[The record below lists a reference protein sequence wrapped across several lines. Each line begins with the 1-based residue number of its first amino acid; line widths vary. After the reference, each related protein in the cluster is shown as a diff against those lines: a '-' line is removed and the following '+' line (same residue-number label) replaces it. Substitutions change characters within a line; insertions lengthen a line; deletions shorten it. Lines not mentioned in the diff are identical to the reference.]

1 MRLLMEKY
9 VLLAMFS
16 QVLLTFTVMVVMGRR
31 RFSAA
36 RNKTITMQ
44 DFATMQLNNAGDD
57 VHIAGRNFINQFE
70 IPMLFFV
77 ACLAALQLNAAG
89 YVFITLAWGFVIS
102 RVIHSIIHLGS
113 NSVKPRYYSFL
124 LGCLLVLTMWVLL
137 VMRVFAL

>member
-1 MRLLMEKY
+1 MDKY
-9 VLLAMFS
+9 LLLAMFA
-16 QVLLTFTVMVVMGRR
+16 QVLLTFTVMVIMGRR
-31 RFSAA
+31 RFAA
-36 RNKTITMQ
+36 AKNKTISMS
-44 DFATMQLNNAGDD
+44 DFATMKLEHAGNKVRVAD
-57 VHIAGRNFINQFE
+57 RNFINQFE
-70 IPMLFFV
+70 IPVLFFV

>member
-1 MRLLMEKY
+1 MEKY
-9 VLLAMFS
+9 LLLAMFA
-16 QVLLTFTVMVVMGRR
+16 QVMLTFTVMVVMGRR

-36 RNKTITMQ
+36 RNKTISMQ
-44 DFATMQLNNAGDD
+44 DFATMQLDKAGDD

-70 IPMLFFV
+70 IPVLFFV
-77 ACLAALQLNAAG
+77 ASVTGLQLNAAG
-89 YVFITLAWGFVIS
+89 YVFVALAWGFVIS

-137 VMRVFAL
+137 VMQVFAL

>member
-1 MRLLMEKY
+1 MEKY
-9 VLLAMFS
+9 LLLAMFA
-16 QVLLTFTVMVVMGRR
+16 QVMLTFTVMVVMGRR

-36 RNKTITMQ
+36 RNKTISMQ
-44 DFATMQLNNAGDD
+44 DFATMQLDKAGDD

-70 IPMLFFV
+70 IPVLFFV
-77 ACLAALQLNAAG
+77 ASVTGLQLNAAG
-89 YVFITLAWGFVIS
+89 YVFVALAWRFVIS

-137 VMRVFAL
+137 VMQVFAL